1 MPRSSARRASSSKAI
16 IFRHAAGTADAPAV
30 AWAHATRNGPH
41 TAVACTMFGSGTP
54 PAPARAK
61 SATARLTRASRRAG
75 AVRVAAASAAWA
87 AGWAK

>member
-1 MPRSSARRASSSKAI
+1 MSACGFAMTTDRCARSNAV
-16 IFRHAAGTADAPAV
+16 AAGTADAPAV